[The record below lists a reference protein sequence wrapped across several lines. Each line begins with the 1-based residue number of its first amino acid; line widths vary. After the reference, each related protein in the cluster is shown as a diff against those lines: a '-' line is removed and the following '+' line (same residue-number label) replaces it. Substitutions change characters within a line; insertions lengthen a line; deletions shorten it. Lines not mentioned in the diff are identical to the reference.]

1 MALSPSPPI
10 HSIWATIWWLS
21 ESKGGTLSE
30 LLRAVSCTTVEHTGM
45 AYAVMHTN
53 VGSSYKFLIT
63 FRLVFVCVFKG
74 LDCIF
79 ACSCVS
85 LDHFG
90 LVVSEF
96 FLLSWVFS
104 VPSQEI
110 GWEDRL
116 WNDLFLCRLGRK
128 TLLRFPSEKSMP
140 DGTDGQTNRRTYERH
155 TDVLPYRYSEWR
167 HCVVVSSQDAA
178 SV

>member
-1 MALSPSPPI
+1 LY
-10 HSIWATIWWLS
+10 
-21 ESKGGTLSE
+21 ESKGGTLSA

-96 FLLSWVFS
+96 FLLS
-104 VPSQEI
+104 
-110 GWEDRL
+110 
-116 WNDLFLCRLGRK
+116 
-128 TLLRFPSEKSMP
+128 
-140 DGTDGQTNRRTYERH
+140 
-155 TDVLPYRYSEWR
+155 
-167 HCVVVSSQDAA
+167 
-178 SV
+178 